1 MEKKTH
7 NQVVL
12 NYLRNHKKKGL
23 TVKEASDKL
32 GINRVENNICFLR
45 KQGYVIEREDKQFVN
60 KYGYK
65 STYGI
70 YRLVEDE

>member
-45 KQGYVIEREDKQFVN
+45 KQGYARISRSLINMVLNPRMESID
-60 KYGYK
+60 YGRMNEK
-65 STYGI
+65 
-70 YRLVEDE
+70 